1 MFFELNSSPSSIET
15 CVSNIMHVNTMT
27 YYSIEFLFSHTFFY
41 SSKGYEIIVI
51 MSKKYIFI
59 F

>member
-1 MFFELNSSPSSIET
+1 MFFELNSSPLSIET

-27 YYSIEFLFSHTFFY
+27 YYSIEFLFSHSFFIY
-41 SSKGYEIIVI
+41 NDYENIII